1 MCFYTFY
8 LTNLSLWVNGNIQL
22 ETNKETQQTQQ
33 TTSFHNFAPHMFWTL
48 TRYQDS
54 SFFSSLRN
62 KVSHAWV
69 RKGQK
74 TESRMREKII
84 TNKFWDSF
92 SYPALKSCSFLGWYT
107 FRSSAARICLGIT
120 WTKLDANTFTV
131 RISDISIPTCTT
143 RIASLQMKF
152 KSIN

>member
-22 ETNKETQQTQQ
+22 ETNKETQQ

-62 KVSHAWV
+62 KVRHAWV
-69 RKGQK
+69 RKGPKNWEQDGK
-74 TESRMREKII
+74 KKI

-92 SYPALKSCSFLGWYT
+92 SYPALKSCTFLGWYT

-131 RISDISIPTCTT
+131 RISDISILTCTT

>member
-84 TNKFWDSF
+84 TNKILRQFLLPCTQKLLLSWLVYIPLLGRKDLSWDHLNKTWREHIHCEDLRHIHPDMHHKNSF
-92 SYPALKSCSFLGWYT
+92 PANE
-107 FRSSAARICLGIT
+107 I
-120 WTKLDANTFTV
+120 
-131 RISDISIPTCTT
+131 
-143 RIASLQMKF
+143 
-152 KSIN
+152 

>member
-8 LTNLSLWVNGNIQL
+8 LTNLSPWVNGNIQL

-62 KVSHAWV
+62 KVRHAWV
-69 RKGQK
+69 RKGPKNWEQDGK
-74 TESRMREKII
+74 KKI

-92 SYPALKSCSFLGWYT
+92 SYPALKSCTFLGWYT

-131 RISDISIPTCTT
+131 RISDISILTCTT

>member
-1 MCFYTFY
+1 MAIYNY
-8 LTNLSLWVNGNIQL
+8 KQ
-22 ETNKETQQTQQ
+22 TNKQTQQTQQTQQ

-62 KVSHAWV
+62 KVRHAWV
-69 RKGQK
+69 RKGPKNWEQDGK
-74 TESRMREKII
+74 KKI

-92 SYPALKSCSFLGWYT
+92 SYPALKSCTFLGWYT

>member
-8 LTNLSLWVNGNIQL
+8 LTNLSLWVNGYIQL
-22 ETNKETQQTQQ
+22 ETNKQMQQ

-62 KVSHAWV
+62 KVRHAWV
-69 RKGQK
+69 REGPKNWEQDGK
-74 TESRMREKII
+74 KKI

-92 SYPALKSCSFLGWYT
+92 SYPALKSCTFLGWYT

-120 WTKLDANTFTV
+120 WTKLNANTFTV

-143 RIASLQMKF
+143 RIASLQNE
-152 KSIN
+152 I